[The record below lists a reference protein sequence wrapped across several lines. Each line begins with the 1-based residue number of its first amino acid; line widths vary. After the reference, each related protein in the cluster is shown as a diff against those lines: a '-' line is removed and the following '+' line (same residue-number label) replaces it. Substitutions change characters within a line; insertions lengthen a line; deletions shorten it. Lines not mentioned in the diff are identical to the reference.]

1 MNIVK
6 IEQFGSQGDGIA
18 NLDGQNIYVPYT
30 IEGEKVSAIINNN
43 RGQLIEIIEKSPSR
57 VTPICEYYTQ
67 CGGCTLQHM
76 NEEKAA
82 EFKTKLIEE
91 AISITPSEFTNA
103 YESGRRRVKFNIE
116 KQKNDIILG
125 FMAAKSHDIID
136 IENCPIV
143 CQELQNFI
151 PRLRELCRTLLKP
164 DEKVTANLTA
174 CDNGIDIDIAG
185 IKPLNKK
192 SRGELE
198 SLAIAAQK
206 SGLTRLTLNGELAFQ
221 TITPV
226 VKFANIPVEVPPNCF
241 LQATKTCEDAIT
253 SQLLAWAK
261 GSKRIIDLFSGVG
274 TFSLPLKQIGE
285 VRAYELNTPS
295 VVALNKAAKA
305 AAGGHKLEAFT
316 RDLFRL
322 PVSPL
327 ELKNV
332 DLAVL
337 DPARAGANYQVKQL
351 VKSKI
356 NKIIYISCE
365 PASFAEDLKVLV
377 EGGFKLKELKAF
389 DQFRYSTHVEIM
401 GLFVR

>member
-1 MNIVK
+1 MSIVK
-6 IEQFGSQGDGIA
+6 IEQIGSQGDGIA

-30 IEGEKVSAIINNN
+30 IDGETVEVDIANN
-43 RGQLIEIIEKSPSR
+43 RGQAVEIIEKSSAR
-57 VTPICEYYTQ
+57 VVPVCEYFGK

-76 NEEKAA
+76 SDDKIAS
-82 EFKTKLIEE
+82 FKTKLIED
-91 AISITPSEFTNA
+91 AISITPSEFINA

-116 KQKNDIILG
+116 KNKNEITLG
-125 FMAAKSHDIID
+125 YMAAKSHDIVD
-136 IENCPIV
+136 VETCPIL
-143 CQELQNFI
+143 CNELQNFI
-151 PRLRELCRTLLKP
+151 PKLRELCRTLLKP

-192 SRGELE
+192 SRVELE
-198 SLAIAAQK
+198 SLAIASQK

-221 TITPV
+221 TMSPII
-226 VKFANIPVEVPPNCF
+226 KFANVPVEIPPNCF
-241 LQATKTCEDAIT
+241 LQATKTCEDAIKE
-253 SQLLAWAK
+253 QLLIWAK
-261 GSKRIIDLFSGVG
+261 GAKRIIDLFSGAG

-285 VRAYELNTPS
+285 VKAYELNTPA
-295 VVALNKAAKA
+295 VFALNKASKA

-327 ELKNV
+327 ELKNI

-401 GLFVR
+401 GLFIR